1 MRGALLGMTSVQKAD
16 PAARR
21 QAVLLVVVG
30 ALVGALFLVG
40 FERYRAALLDWFLS
54 YPKQLAYRLRFFFI
68 LAAVS
73 GSAPL
78 FALAVY
84 LWSLGGKVM
93 RAQRFPPPGHRV
105 YRDTPILEGHAA
117 IARGR
122 GFKRFAVFLGVA
134 SALLW
139 CAFWRLASTLVER
152 AA

>member
-1 MRGALLGMTSVQKAD
+1 M
-16 PAARR
+16 
-21 QAVLLVVVG
+21 LVVVG
-30 ALVGALFLVG
+30 ALVGSLFIVG
-40 FERYRAALLDWFLS
+40 FDRYRAPLLEWFLS
-54 YPKQLAYRLRFFFI
+54 DPEVLVDRLRFFFI

-78 FALAVY
+78 LALAVY
-84 LWSLGGKVM
+84 VWTFGGKVI

-105 YRDTPILEGHAA
+105 YRDTPILEGDKAL
-117 IARGR
+117 ARAR

-139 CAFWRLASTLVER
+139 CAFWRLASALVER